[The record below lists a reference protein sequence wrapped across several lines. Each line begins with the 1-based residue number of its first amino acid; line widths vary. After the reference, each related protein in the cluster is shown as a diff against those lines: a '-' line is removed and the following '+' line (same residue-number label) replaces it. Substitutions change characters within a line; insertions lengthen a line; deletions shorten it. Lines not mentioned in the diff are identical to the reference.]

1 MADLGTIQF
10 HNARESGVQISLLG
24 SGTYDHMGFFGIGGT
39 ASAVDLN
46 SFQDTTV
53 LVDST
58 GDPNPSLGP
67 FGGSGFFTN
76 TKNIGDPNTVELS
89 GGGSGPGEVNIV
101 DVNVFDVAN
110 LGTEPEFS
118 QQSSGTLLIQY
129 FASGVSEVNTFNAKI
144 YAFDNTASPTTPAP
158 DVTIQGFEI
167 NASGIWNSIGVS
179 GIWKTMSNQNDALPF
194 ADHSNSNGY
203 IARNRHIWVAA
214 ITARA
219 DSIGVLDDFD
229 FAFEV
234 QFA

>member
-1 MADLGTIQF
+1 MVDLGTIQF

-24 SGTYDHMGFFGIGGT
+24 SGTFDHLGFFGINGVT
-39 ASAVDLN
+39 SAVDLN

-58 GDPNPSLGP
+58 GSPDPALGP
-67 FGGSGFFTN
+67 IGGSGFFTN
-76 TKNIGDPNTVELS
+76 TKNVGDPNTVQLS
-89 GGGSGPGEVNIV
+89 GGGLGPGVVPIV

-110 LGTEPEFS
+110 LLTEPEFL
-118 QQSSGTLLIQY
+118 QQSSGTVLIQY
-129 FASGVSEVNTFNAKI
+129 FASGVTEVNTFNAKL
-144 YAFDNTASPTTPAP
+144 YGFDNTATVLTPAP

-167 NASGIWNSIGVS
+167 NASGTWKSPAFSGVWS
-179 GIWKTMSNQNDALPF
+179 TMSNQNDALEF
-194 ADHSNSNGY
+194 ADHSSANGY
-203 IARNRHIWVAA
+203 VARNRHIWVAA

-219 DSIGVLDDFD
+219 DSVGILDDFD